1 MAKLDELP
9 PLSEAQTELMNIV
22 WQKSECSVAE
32 VLEVLNEQRSVSRNT
47 VLTMLTRLEEKGW
60 LTHRESSGLFIF
72 RATVS
77 KETSQKKAVKQ
88 LLDTSFSG
96 SAESLVL
103 SLLGSVKLSKGEID
117 RIRKLIEAAKTR
129 KES

>member
-1 MAKLDELP
+1 
-9 PLSEAQTELMNIV
+9 
-22 WQKSECSVAE
+22 
-32 VLEVLNEQRSVSRNT
+32 
-47 VLTMLTRLEEKGW
+47 MLTRLEEKGW